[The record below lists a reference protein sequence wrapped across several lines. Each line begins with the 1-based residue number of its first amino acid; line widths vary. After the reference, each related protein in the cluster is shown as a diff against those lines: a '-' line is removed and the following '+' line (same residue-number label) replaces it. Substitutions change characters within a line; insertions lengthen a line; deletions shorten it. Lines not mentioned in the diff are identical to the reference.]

1 MLTFLEANGVPARI
15 GVEELAATMIELQ
28 QRAEAGEAVSDLV
41 LGIARTL
48 AARRPRRRGSRP
60 R

>member
-1 MLTFLEANGVPARI
+1 M
-15 GVEELAATMIELQ
+15 MIELQ

-48 AARRPRRRGSRP
+48 AARRTGRRGSR
-60 R
+60 RR